1 MTEDQKNEAENRWL
15 ECLQAVQSLSAETNA
30 AMAALAGNDLER
42 FESSVA
48 AQEQL
53 CENLRGV
60 LRRVAREPLPKGPLT
75 VASLQPLAAAG
86 RELRQRNQTLA
97 TVLTRAAQVCGALL
111 SLYQDS
117 PRGYARDGR
126 NLPANHT
133 WSCEV

>member
-1 MTEDQKNEAENRWL
+1 
-15 ECLQAVQSLSAETNA
+15 VQSLSAETNA
-30 AMAALAGNDLER
+30 ALAALAGNDLER

-48 AQEQL
+48 AQEQF
-53 CENLRGV
+53 CETLRGV
-60 LRRVAREPLPKGPLT
+60 LHLVAGESPPECQLT
-75 VASLQPLAAAG
+75 AASLQPLAAAG
-86 RELRQRNQTLA
+86 RELRQRNQTFA